1 MKTGIVDAI
10 KRGLELA
17 GLRSPSRLKIV
28 PMERVIG
35 IDSPEGRRS
44 ATQTTNLIMM
54 DLDPEGYLRRLRAKT
69 EKK

>member
-1 MKTGIVDAI
+1 MKIGIVDAI
-10 KRGLELA
+10 KRGLELV
-17 GLRSPSRLKIV
+17 GLRRPSRLRIV
-28 PMERVIG
+28 PMEGVIG
-35 IDSPEGRRS
+35 IDSPEGRRL